1 VKELGMAC
9 TGGNKLIIKDGKEMS
24 KPICGKKP
32 PVIISK
38 MNKLDLTLVLKNP
51 GPQVKILD
59 IF

>member
-1 VKELGMAC
+1 MAC